1 MFSEDLSKGR
11 FIEIVSKNYNEKTGK
26 KVKLYDEMP
35 ITFGLIGAIA
45 DFKLYYNGVS
55 GNKCY
60 LSDGE
65 IDDALNNYASSR
77 GLVLDSFSYLGGI
90 KRTGIYAGESTPYFF
105 GVRLNLDEK
114 ELEVGDYLVKEREF
128 NA

>member
-11 FIEIVSKNYNEKTGK
+11 FIEIVSQNYNEKTGK
-26 KVKLYDEMP
+26 KVKL
-35 ITFGLIGAIA
+35 
-45 DFKLYYNGVS
+45 
-55 GNKCY
+55 
-60 LSDGE
+60 
-65 IDDALNNYASSR
+65 DDALNNYASSR

-114 ELEVGDYLVKEREF
+114 ELEVGDYLVKEMKF